1 MRIHNVGYNN
11 IMYRCQHDG
20 HEQKYIIPK
29 LRKQSCTLKYI
40 KIVSSV

>member
-11 IMYRCQHDG
+11 ITYRCQHDG
-20 HEQKYIIPK
+20 HEKKYIIPK
-29 LRKQSCTLKYI
+29 PRKQSTLKYI